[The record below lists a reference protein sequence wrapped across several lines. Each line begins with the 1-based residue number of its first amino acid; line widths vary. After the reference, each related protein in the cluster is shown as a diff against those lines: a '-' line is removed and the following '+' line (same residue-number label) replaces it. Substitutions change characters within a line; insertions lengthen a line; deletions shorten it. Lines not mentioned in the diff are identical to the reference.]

1 MESGQRYSI
10 INVPNTTHTAPNP
23 HQGLFAEFSNIS
35 TQFSY
40 RILYVLYGQAIIS
53 IQKYLYILK
62 MFFGFFHFWNSL
74 IYPNLTQL
82 FKAPHRPSRQQP
94 LKTVQGGKGTKS
106 TSCKVRGFLPIKT
119 TFY

>member
-10 INVPNTTHTAPNP
+10 IYVPIRLRIHIKDYLLNF
-23 HQGLFAEFSNIS
+23 QNIS
-35 TQFSY
+35 TKFSN
-40 RILYVLYGQAIIS
+40 RILYVLHGQAIIS
-53 IQKYLYILK
+53 IHAQKYLYILK
-62 MFFGFFHFWNSL
+62 LFLGFFHVWNSL